1 MLTTKGLMVY
11 ISFTKVLEI
20 EICLKAFVSRS
31 LSHLI
36 KASVPFLKL
45 PWKEGL
51 NLLAGTCELR
61 NFAHTVSVAVQETTT
76 HHKLNYF
83 ILEGCV
89 PLRAINE
96 ANRTRVG
103 TFDRLEQRLL
113 RWGLH
118 GSPSG
123 ESS

>member
-61 NFAHTVSVAVQETTT
+61 NFAHTVSAAVQETTT

-83 ILEGCV
+83 IQFLTW
-89 PLRAINE
+89 RAL
-96 ANRTRVG
+96 
-103 TFDRLEQRLL
+103 F
-113 RWGLH
+113 
-118 GSPSG
+118 PSG
-123 ESS
+123 QLMKQTGPGLVLLTD